1 MLNDLIR
8 TLSFLQPRADDDFV
22 DRVNY
27 YYTTTLL
34 IIMALLVSFKMFG
47 GRPVECWLP
56 AEYTQS
62 WEQYAGKIGKF
73 SGIEYKAK
81 LKIISFS
88 FFAI

>member
-62 WEQYAGKIGKF
+62 WEQYAGDKSAMALCKCQRHI
-73 SGIEYKAK
+73 
-81 LKIISFS
+81 
-88 FFAI
+88 